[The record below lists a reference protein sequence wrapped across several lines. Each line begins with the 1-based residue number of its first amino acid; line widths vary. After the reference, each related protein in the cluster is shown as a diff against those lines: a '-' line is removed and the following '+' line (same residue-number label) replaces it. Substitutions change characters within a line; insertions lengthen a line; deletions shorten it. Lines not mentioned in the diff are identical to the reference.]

1 VQSISI
7 CTIFFEL
14 NFIIFIKQKIQ
25 SFAQFIQFHKVLCR
39 FGALNTGIFDL
50 TTTTTISSIEKKSS
64 FHLRTEFKKW
74 CEQQLVLDQ
83 KEIENDQKS
92 SEKAIDR

>member
-1 VQSISI
+1 VQSIST

-39 FGALNTGIFDL
+39 FGALNTETFDL
-50 TTTTTISSIEKKSS
+50 TTTITISSIEKSRHFISAPSPKSGA
-64 FHLRTEFKKW
+64 
-74 CEQQLVLDQ
+74 
-83 KEIENDQKS
+83 NS
-92 SEKAIDR
+92 S